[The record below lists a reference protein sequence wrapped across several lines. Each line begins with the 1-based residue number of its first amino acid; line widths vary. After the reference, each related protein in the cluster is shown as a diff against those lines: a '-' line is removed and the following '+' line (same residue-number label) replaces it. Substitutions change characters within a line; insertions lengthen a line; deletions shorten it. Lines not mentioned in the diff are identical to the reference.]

1 MAAGQSQ
8 HYSIA
13 TVELLAWP
21 DDWRQLSGHQ
31 SGSDAVLKILQPAL
45 CMLSGSLLQFAKV
58 LDIIASWVQ
67 PKARKSYEWGLQ
79 RLNQWL
85 SVMM

>member
-8 HYSIA
+8 HQLIA
-13 TVELLAWP
+13 TVELLPWP

-45 CMLSGSLLQFAKV
+45 CMLSASLLQFAKP
-58 LDIIASWVQ
+58 LDVIASWAQ
-67 PKARKSYEWGLQ
+67 PKARTVHEWVLQ
-79 RLNQWL
+79 RLNQRL